1 MTLLVVTVA
10 PLALVIGL
18 SVLLGLW
25 LAPCHTEGRKKEE
38 HLIRPGTALAVIGL
52 LWLLSLGLSQRLLP
66 VMTPGQLLASTGVLV
81 WAGHC
86 YVQHRISQKK
96 LTVLPLASALLL
108 IAAGMAV
115 GLGEPLRP
123 PEALANPRAAAHI
136 ALSLTA
142 VTLLIGSGVF
152 GAGEIILH
160 RQITRRRFG
169 KWFHDLPSLAD
180 LNRLRRLSLTAGWA
194 LMTTSVVL
202 AMATLWLMPATREA
216 TISHLHPMLTLWVV
230 LSTLWAA
237 DRFHWLAQLKLA
249 AASVAV
255 SALMVLLI
263 VISVIEFFGGRL
275 A

>member
-1 MTLLVVTVA
+1 VTLLVVTIA

-38 HLIRPGTALAVIGL
+38 HLIRPGMALAVIGL

-66 VMTPGQLLASTGVLV
+66 VMTPGQLLAATGVLV

-230 LSTLWAA
+230 LSALWAA
-237 DRFHWLAQLKLA
+237 DRFHWLAQPKLA
-249 AASVAV
+249 AASLAV